1 MASQSPLSGPASPA
15 SYAHNLS
22 LTGTAACTMLLPVA
36 VTDNTFAHQLKD
48 CPSLMQM
55 KDKYANKK
63 PYGQWLD
70 AQVVTLSDLVESVPD
85 HLLKVPTI
93 QSRHKPTGDSLISSA
108 GADHTSNGTSNGS
121 DDKGTLSSSKEGGQ
135 VGVNAT
141 NGHSNPGAGM
151 ITQDSNGAFHDNRVS
166 PALLSY
172 GLL

>member
-1 MASQSPLSGPASPA
+1 
-15 SYAHNLS
+15 
-22 LTGTAACTMLLPVA
+22 MLLPVA
-36 VTDNTFAHQLKD
+36 VTDSTFAHQLKD

-108 GADHTSNGTSNGS
+108 GADHTSNGTSHGS

-151 ITQDSNGAFHDNRVS
+151 IAQDQYAFHECTVS

-172 GLL
+172 KITVSLNICGSACSNTSTSP